1 MKPTRSNL
9 LWHLLS
15 IALAVSACEAP
26 PVVAT
31 SDARQQVPTS
41 RIEGDVV
48 VQTKARGNVVLFLF
62 DAARPPPPQGRGRP
76 VSFTVIPA
84 STLFGSALLDPNA
97 SGPFTAPYTF
107 SLVREGSYTIR
118 GFVDRNDCL
127 VANPGC
133 KPSDFIPWYSVT
145 SEANAQD
152 LGGGAVDAATKAFR
166 TIDVL
171 PGADGALAQPR
182 GVNASFTDAS
192 AFPSDRP
199 AFAPALASLRVAP
212 GEGAKTLELNALPLD
227 SAVILQRKPAF
238 LVRPVDDNGD
248 GVPDDKNGDGI
259 PEFWPKV
266 LVRKVAANKGPTVDE
281 NDLDRNGILDTVDF
295 VDYEHSD
302 ATADGKADLVVLEAQ
317 FDVSEYL
324 PNFKDAATGAWVLTT
339 LPVQKLKLVVVPS
352 ALDLSTQTPGKL
364 KSVPS
369 GNYSVTVIQ
378 FTGQT
383 WRVPNE
389 LSRPTAEAAGLPPV
403 DSQGFT
409 VQVP

>member
-1 MKPTRSNL
+1 MKRLRSAASWL
-9 LWHLLS
+9 SMLATAALW
-15 IALAVSACEAP
+15 ACEAP
-26 PVVAT
+26 PVMAT

-41 RIEGDVV
+41 RIEGEVV

-62 DAARPPPPQGRGRP
+62 DASRPPPPQGRGRP

-84 STLFGSALLDPNA
+84 SALFGEALLDPNA
-97 SGPFTAPYTF
+97 SGPFTAQYTF

-118 GFVDRNDCL
+118 GFLDRNDCL

-152 LGGGAVDAATKAFR
+152 LGGGVVDAATKAFR

-171 PGADGALAQPR
+171 PGADGRLAQPR
-182 GVNASFTDAS
+182 GVNASFADAS
-192 AFPSDRP
+192 AFPGDRP

-266 LVRKVAANKGPTVDE
+266 LVRKLAAGKGPTVDE
-281 NDLDRNGILDTVDF
+281 NDLDRNGILDTADF
-295 VDYEHSD
+295 VDYDHSD
-302 ATADGKADLVVLEAQ
+302 ASADGKADLVALEAQ
-317 FDVSEYL
+317 FDVSEHA
-324 PNFKDAATGAWVLTT
+324 PAFKDAGTGAWLLLT

-352 ALDLSTQTPGKL
+352 AVDLSTPTPGRL
-364 KSVPS
+364 KSLPS
-369 GNYSVTVIQ
+369 GSYSVTLIQ

-383 WRVPNE
+383 WRLPNE
-389 LSRPTAEAAGLPPV
+389 LSRPVAEAVGLPPV